1 MTRHFRI
8 TFIPILYSPF
18 YSFFANF
25 FASPTHFIFSFLFHH
40 LILQNSFFFLHGG
53 NICTLPPITQI
64 LKQNFILYSS
74 CISTTFLSLLF
85 FFYTFV
91 FRFIFFVQP
100 PSHSHIS
107 VFLFL
112 HINPFYL
119 TPSTRFITRQPHLAR
134 RQVYFFVSL
143 YQAFVYYSH
152 YSQK

>member
-8 TFIPILYSPF
+8 TFISILYSSF
-18 YSFFANF
+18 YRFFCSSDAFHLFLSLPSFNF
-25 FASPTHFIFSFLFHH
+25 TDFLLFSLWRQYMH
-40 LILQNSFFFLHGG
+40 
-53 NICTLPPITQI
+53 LPPITQI
-64 LKQNFILYSS
+64 LKQNIILCSS
-74 CISTTFLSLLF
+74 CISNTFFSLLL

-107 VFLFL
+107 VFLLL
-112 HINPFYL
+112 HINPFYR
-119 TPSTRFITRQPHLAR
+119 TPSTRFITRQPRLAR